1 MIVFLFHEIKIP
13 KNYHHYN
20 KNAHGHNTVIKSTS
34 MRYSQIIGKT
44 KKDAPKDEE
53 SVSAQLLL
61 RGGFIHKEIAGVYT
75 FLPLG
80 LRVLN
85 KIVQII
91 REEMVAIDGQE
102 MSLTSLQNSEVW
114 KKSGRYE
121 DDVVDIWFKTKFKNG
136 AETCLAITHEEP
148 LTNLMIQQIESYKDL
163 PLYAFQFQTKFR
175 NEVRPKGGLLRTR
188 EFLMKDLYSF
198 DKTKEDHES
207 YYERAKQAYIKIW
220 DRLGIGNDTYV
231 TFASGGSFSKFSHE
245 FQTVCDSGEDT
256 VYLERKKRIAIN
268 KEVYNDDVI
277 KELGIDK
284 NDLEEVRAIEVGNIF
299 PLGTKFS
306 DALGLYYT
314 DEQGNKKPV
323 IMGSYG
329 IGPGRVMAT
338 IVELKHDDNGIIW
351 PENISPYKVSLVG
364 LNLEE
369 ESVSEQAESVY
380 RSLIS
385 AGIDVLYDDRK
396 DTTAGQKFS
405 DMDLIGIPYR
415 AVVSQKTGDGIELK
429 KRSEKESKVVNIN
442 QLIDILKN

>member
-1 MIVFLFHEIKIP
+1 
-13 KNYHHYN
+13 
-20 KNAHGHNTVIKSTS
+20 

-121 DDVVDIWFKTKFKNG
+121 VVDIWFKTKFKNG

>member
-1 MIVFLFHEIKIP
+1 
-13 KNYHHYN
+13 
-20 KNAHGHNTVIKSTS
+20 

>member
-1 MIVFLFHEIKIP
+1 M
-13 KNYHHYN
+13 
-20 KNAHGHNTVIKSTS
+20 IKSTG

-53 SVSAQLLL
+53 SISAQLLL

-91 REEMVAIDGQE
+91 REEMIAIDGQE
-102 MSLTSLQNSEVW
+102 ISLTSLQNPEVW

-148 LTNLMIQQIESYKDL
+148 LTNLMVQQIESYKDL

-175 NEVRPKGGLLRTR
+175 NEIRPKGGLLRTR

-198 DKTKEDHES
+198 DKTEEDHEK
-207 YYERAKQAYIKIW
+207 YFKRAEQAYIKIW
-220 DRLGIGNDTYV
+220 DRLGIGDDTYV
-231 TFASGGSFSKFSHE
+231 TIASGGSFSKFSRE

-256 VYLERKKRIAIN
+256 VYLDKNKNIAIN
-268 KEVYNDDVI
+268 KEVYNDEVI

-284 NDLEEVRAIEVGNIF
+284 NDLEEVKAIEVGNIF

-323 IMGSYG
+323 VMGSYG

-338 IVELKHDDNGIIW
+338 IVELKHDDKGIIW

-369 ESVSEQAESVY
+369 ESVNRQAESVY
-380 RSLIS
+380 QSLIS

-396 DTTAGQKFS
+396 DVTAGQKFS
-405 DMDLIGIPYR
+405 DTDLIGIPYR
-415 AVVSQKTGDGIELK
+415 AVVSQKTGEGIELK
-429 KRSEKESKVVNIN
+429 KRSEKDSKIVDLN

>member
-1 MIVFLFHEIKIP
+1 M
-13 KNYHHYN
+13 
-20 KNAHGHNTVIKSTS
+20 IKSTS

-53 SVSAQLLL
+53 SISAQLLL
-61 RGGFIHKEIAGVYT
+61 RGGFIHKEVAGVYT

-80 LRVLN
+80 LKVLN

-91 REEMVAIDGQE
+91 REEMVAIGGQE
-102 MSLTSLQNSEVW
+102 MSLTALQNPEVW
-114 KKSGRYE
+114 KKSGRYD

-136 AETCLAITHEEP
+136 AETCLAMTHEEP

-175 NEVRPKGGLLRTR
+175 NEVRSKGGLLRTR

-198 DKTKEDHES
+198 DKTKEDHEN
-207 YYERAKQAYIKIW
+207 YYEKAKQAYVKIW
-220 DRLGIGNDTYV
+220 DRLEIGEDTFL
-231 TFASGGSFSKFSHE
+231 TFASGGSFSKYSHE
-245 FQTVCDSGEDT
+245 FQTICKTGEDT
-256 VYLERKKRIAIN
+256 IYLDRKKGIAVN
-268 KEVYNDDVI
+268 KEVFNDEVLNN
-277 KELGIDK
+277 LGIEKEDI
-284 NDLEEVRAIEVGNIF
+284 EEVRAIEVANIF
-299 PLGTKFS
+299 PLGTKYS

-329 IGPGRVMAT
+329 IGIGRVLAT
-338 IVELKHDDNGIIW
+338 IVELKHDDKGIIW

-369 ESVSEQAESVY
+369 ESVGKQAESIY
-380 RSLIS
+380 QSLIS

-396 DTTAGQKFS
+396 DVTAGQKFS

-415 AVVSQKTGDGIELK
+415 AVVSQRTGENIEFK
-429 KRSEKESKVVNIN
+429 GRSEKESKLVNIN
-442 QLIDILKN
+442 QLIDLLKN